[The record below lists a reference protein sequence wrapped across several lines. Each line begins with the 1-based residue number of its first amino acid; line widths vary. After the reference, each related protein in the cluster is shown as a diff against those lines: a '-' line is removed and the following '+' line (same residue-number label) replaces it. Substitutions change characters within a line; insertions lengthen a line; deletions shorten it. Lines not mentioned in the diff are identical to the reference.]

1 MGGASGATGYRD
13 GGAQP
18 VVTLAK
24 AGGSKVKPTGRLT
37 VLVMGMAVAALTAA
51 LAGSVTPVHS
61 APVLPQGFTNSEV
74 VSGLTNPTDME
85 FAPDGRLF
93 ITEDTGRVRIAKP
106 DGTPLTTFLDISSKV
121 DSTGERGLLALT
133 FDPGFSTNHYVYLH
147 YTRKAT
153 STTPPHNRV
162 VRVTASGDRAVAG
175 SEQLIFRLGNQSAAN
190 EFPQFM
196 GGALDFGTNGKLYVA
211 TGDNDTP
218 NKAQQLTNL
227 FGKMLRI
234 NKSGTIP
241 TNNPFYATASGNNR
255 AIWALGLR
263 NPFKFAIQPGTG
275 TIFINDVGENAW
287 EEINQ
292 LEKGAN
298 FGWPVHEGAAN
309 RSPYVDPILAYAHD
323 GAPAT
328 TGCAITGGTFY
339 NPSTMQFPSAYAGD
353 YFFADFCSGWIRT
366 RDSGGSVTGF
376 ATGLERPIDLEVS
389 KAGEL
394 YYLSRSS
401 TGIVGKIGYSGG
413 NP

>member
-1 MGGASGATGYRD
+1 M
-13 GGAQP
+13 
-18 VVTLAK
+18 AK
-24 AGGSKVKPTGRLT
+24 VGGSKVKTTGRLT
-37 VLVMGMAVAALTAA
+37 VLVIGMAVAALTAA

-61 APVLPQGFTNSEV
+61 APVLQQGFTNSHV

-121 DSTGERGLLALT
+121 DSLGERGLLALT

-162 VRVTASGDRAVAG
+162 VRVTASGDSAVAG

-196 GGALDFGTNGKLYVA
+196 GGALDFKNGKLYVA

-218 NKAQQLTNL
+218 DKAQQLTNL

-234 NKSGTIP
+234 NKDGTIP

-255 AIWALGLR
+255 AIWARGLR

-275 TIFINDVGENAW
+275 AIFINDVGEHTW
-287 EEINQ
+287 EEINRGAA
-292 LEKGAN
+292 GAN
-298 FGWPVHEGAAN
+298 YGWPVHEGRAN
-309 RSPYVDPILAYAHD
+309 DPPYVDPIFAYGH
-323 GAPAT
+323 GSTGT

-339 NPSTMQFPSAYAGD
+339 NPPTVDFPAQYVGD
-353 YFFADFCSGWIRT
+353 YFFADFCNGWIRVRNSDGT
-366 RDSGGSVTGF
+366 VSGF

-389 KAGEL
+389 QAGEL

-401 TGIVGKIGYSGG
+401 TGIVGKIYAG
-413 NP
+413 NQTP

>member
-1 MGGASGATGYRD
+1 M
-13 GGAQP
+13 
-18 VVTLAK
+18 AK
-24 AGGSKVKPTGRLT
+24 AERGKVEMTRRLT
-37 VLVMGMAVAALTAA
+37 VLAIGMAVAVLTAA

-61 APVLPQGFTNSEV
+61 APVLPEGFTNSHV

-106 DGTPLTTFLDISSKV
+106 DGTTLTTFLDISSKV
-121 DSTGERGLLALT
+121 DSLGERGLLALT

-162 VRVTASGDRAVAG
+162 VRVTASGDRVVAG

-196 GGALDFGTNGKLYVA
+196 GGALDFKNGKLYVA

-218 NKAQQLTNL
+218 DKAQQLTNL
-227 FGKMLRI
+227 FGKILRI
-234 NKSGTIP
+234 NKDGTIP

-255 AIWALGLR
+255 AIWARGLR

-275 TIFINDVGENAW
+275 AIFINDVGEHTW
-287 EEINQ
+287 EEINRGAA
-292 LEKGAN
+292 GAN
-298 FGWPVHEGAAN
+298 YGWPVHEGRAN
-309 RSPYVDPILAYAHD
+309 DPPYVDPIFAYGH
-323 GAPAT
+323 GSTAT

-339 NPSTMQFPSAYAGD
+339 NPPTVDFPAQYVGD
-353 YFFADFCSGWIRT
+353 YFFADFCNGWIRVRNSDGT
-366 RDSGGSVTGF
+366 VSGF

-389 KAGEL
+389 QAGEL

-401 TGIVGKIGYSGG
+401 TGIVDKIGF
-413 NP
+413 N